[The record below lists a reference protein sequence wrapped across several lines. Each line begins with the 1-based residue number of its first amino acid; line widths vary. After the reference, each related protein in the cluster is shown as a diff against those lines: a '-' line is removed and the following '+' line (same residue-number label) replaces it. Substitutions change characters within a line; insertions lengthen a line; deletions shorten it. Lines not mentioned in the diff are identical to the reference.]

1 MDLPTVGRRDY
12 AERKSKGRKRSYENK
27 EVASVN
33 AVLNKHLKAVNE
45 LDPEKR
51 KVFFEEVY
59 DPHIHFVDPQG
70 IANGLAELEKLY
82 DGLHKQFPGFVFH
95 EVGEIEAHHDV
106 ARIHWELVKPGAS
119 VKPTGDDFIKIKD
132 GRITEVYVIVNGQ
145 PSR

>member
-1 MDLPTVGRRDY
+1 MNGI
-12 AERKSKGRKRSYENK
+12 
-27 EVASVN
+27 ASR
-33 AVLNKHLKAVNE
+33 LKAVNE

-51 KVFFEEVY
+51 KVLFEEVY

-95 EVGEIEAHHDV
+95 EVGEIEAHHGLSRV
-106 ARIHWELVKPGAS
+106 HWELVKPGAS
-119 VKPTGDDFIKIKD
+119 VKPSGDDFIKIED

-145 PSR
+145 TKQAESAANNNH